1 VTQTILNETK
11 TLIETSLTLPKD
23 SMEPGLYKAT
33 LFSQF
38 TSFTGQP
45 FISDFAYMEF
55 KLPALIPKITNSE
68 GASNPTRTVFV
79 DSIISL
85 DSSRSEDP
93 AVGLTSVSSLPM
105 VRSWKCWTGTIT
117 REQVEQLL
125 SSGTPI
131 STATTNCDSLMDSAG
146 KENQTINLPP
156 LPVPS
161 VHMLLLL
168 LLLLMLLLHNSFFT
182 LLLLILLLMLLLLLL
197 QILLLLHILLP
208 TTNYYEFDFCEPTQ
222 VLIDSGD
229 NMFFL
234 ALQSNK
240 SHTTL

>member
-1 VTQTILNETK
+1 MTQTILNETK

-146 KENQTINLPP
+146 KENQTINLPS

-168 LLLLMLLLHNSFFT
+168 LLLLMLLLHK
-182 LLLLILLLMLLLLLL
+182 
-197 QILLLLHILLP
+197 LLLHTP
-208 TTNYYEFDFCEPTQ
+208 PFNSTSYVTTFTSTNSTTSAYTATNYKLLRIRLLRTNA
-222 VLIDSGD
+222 ST
-229 NMFFL
+229 
-234 ALQSNK
+234 
-240 SHTTL
+240 H